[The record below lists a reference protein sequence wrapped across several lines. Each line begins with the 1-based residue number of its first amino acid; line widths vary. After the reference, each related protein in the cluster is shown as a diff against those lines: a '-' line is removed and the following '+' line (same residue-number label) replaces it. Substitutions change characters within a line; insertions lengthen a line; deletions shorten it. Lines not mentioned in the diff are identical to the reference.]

1 MASVA
6 DGGLWNWR
14 FAEAAKKM
22 KRYKAFLKQ
31 TWWLW
36 LGYVA
41 VAAGLIYFVAP
52 VFWAVIP
59 MMVVNFFYFAIVRY
73 DEDGNFLGA

>member
-1 MASVA
+1 MASG
-6 DGGLWNWR
+6 DFLCTKRECGIRKRG
-14 FAEAAKKM
+14 M

-36 LGYVA
+36 SLYLVVA
-41 VAAGLIYFVAP
+41 GSLIAFVGP

-73 DEDGNFLGA
+73 DDDGTFLGA